1 MHYVSVDRLRAAY
14 RALRPK
20 AAAGVDGVTWED
32 YGQNL
37 EVNLQELHE
46 RVHRGSYRAKP
57 VRRAYIPKRD
67 GRLRPL
73 GIAAL
78 EDKILQRAVVE
89 VLNGIYEADFCGFSY
104 GFRPGRSPHDAL
116 DALAAGILRKKVNW
130 VLDADI
136 RDYFTS
142 LDQSWLVRFLKHRIA
157 DRRVVRLIQKWLSAG
172 VVENGSWSETVEGTA
187 QGASVSPLLANVY
200 LHYVFDLWAD
210 WWRRRYAHGEVIIVR
225 FADDCAPRTRRE
237 TAMT

>member
-1 MHYVSVDRLRAAY
+1 MRQVAQGNREARFTALLHHVLVDRLRAAY
-14 RALRPK
+14 GALRPK
-20 AAAGVDGVTWED
+20 AAAGVDGVTWEA

-37 EVNLQELHE
+37 EANLQELHE

-116 DALAAGILRKKVNW
+116 DALAAGILRKRVNW

-142 LDQSWLVRFLKHRIA
+142 LDQSW
-157 DRRVVRLIQKWLSAG
+157 
-172 VVENGSWSETVEGTA
+172 
-187 QGASVSPLLANVY
+187 
-200 LHYVFDLWAD
+200 
-210 WWRRRYAHGEVIIVR
+210 
-225 FADDCAPRTRRE
+225 
-237 TAMT
+237 